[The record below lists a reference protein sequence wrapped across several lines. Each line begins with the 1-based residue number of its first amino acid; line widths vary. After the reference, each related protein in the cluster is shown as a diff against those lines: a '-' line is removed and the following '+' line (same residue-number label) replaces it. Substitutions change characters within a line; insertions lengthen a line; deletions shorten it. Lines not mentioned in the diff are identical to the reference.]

1 MSWEDF
7 KIALVGGLVGGV
19 VGKIIVEVIAWLFL

>member
-1 MSWEDF
+1 MTWDDF
-7 KIALVGGLVGGV
+7 KIALIGGVIGGV

>member
-7 KIALVGGLVGGV
+7 KIALIGGIIGGV

>member
-1 MSWEDF
+1 MTWDDF
-7 KIALVGGLVGGV
+7 KIAVIGGVIGGV